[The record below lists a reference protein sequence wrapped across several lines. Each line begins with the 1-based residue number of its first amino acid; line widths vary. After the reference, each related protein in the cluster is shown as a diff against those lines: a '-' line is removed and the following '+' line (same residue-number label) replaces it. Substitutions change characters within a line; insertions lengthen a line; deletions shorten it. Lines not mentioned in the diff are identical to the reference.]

1 MKNLVEDRR
10 SRTRMLFAISFG
22 LLVVFG
28 NVQRAL
34 AQMTGPDSN
43 NNIYY
48 NAGNVGIGTASPT
61 ALLHVNGNAVL
72 AGATTMGSGVSIG
85 GPATTSAPLNVQAS
99 PGSLGINII
108 GRSDHYGYL
117 QFFKNDGTTLTGAIY
132 GITGRLTFTD
142 SASTDVLTIKS
153 GNVGIGTTTPAQKL
167 EVVGGGMRIANP
179 FESANFLYF
188 GPNTDS
194 NWFVGQRYADSSYY
208 YDFGALLGGSAYAQ
222 NARGFR
228 FIDTQNNNVNFFI
241 GTGGSV
247 GIGTTSPA
255 DDLQVGGTGNHG
267 IQIGSGYAI
276 AIKDVFVGGIGARTD
291 FGEYANTSTFIP
303 RMSILGGN
311 VGIGTTSPSQTLD
324 VRGNAQFYAPNVNNI
339 VKDTGTGYADVAIL
353 SQNGSGGILD
363 TGVEGSTAS
372 SLLSGTSANDGV
384 LATRNNHNLH
394 LGTNGVSRLIIDTS
408 GNVGIGTTPASGS
421 TYKLDVN
428 GNTNVS
434 GNITASGTINA
445 KYQDVAEWV
454 PSSENL
460 PTGTVVVL
468 DSGKS
473 NQVISSSVSYDTRVA
488 GVVSEQPG
496 IALGEKSDGKVLVA
510 TTGRVRVKV
519 DASKGPIH
527 IGDLLVTSDIPGV
540 AMKSEPVNI
549 GGVQFHRPGTL
560 IGKALEPLEKGKGEI
575 LVLLSLQ

>member
-1 MKNLVEDRR
+1 MENLIEDRR
-10 SRTRMLFAISFG
+10 SRTRMLFVISFG

-28 NVQRAL
+28 NVQRAR

-85 GPATTSAPLNVQAS
+85 GPPTTSAPLNVQAN

-142 SASTDVLTIKS
+142 SASADVLTIKS
-153 GNVGIGTTTPAQKL
+153 G
-167 EVVGGGMRIANP
+167 
-179 FESANFLYF
+179 S
-188 GPNTDS
+188 
-194 NWFVGQRYADSSYY
+194 
-208 YDFGALLGGSAYAQ
+208 
-222 NARGFR
+222 
-228 FIDTQNNNVNFFI
+228 
-241 GTGGSV
+241 
-247 GIGTTSPA
+247 
-255 DDLQVGGTGNHG
+255 
-267 IQIGSGYAI
+267 
-276 AIKDVFVGGIGARTD
+276 
-291 FGEYANTSTFIP
+291 
-303 RMSILGGN
+303 

-339 VKDTGTGYADVAIL
+339 VKDSGTGYADVAIL
-353 SQNGSGGILD
+353 SQNGTGGILD
-363 TGVEGSTAS
+363 AGVEGSTAGA
-372 SLLSGTSANDGV
+372 LLSGTSANDGV
-384 LATRNNHNLH
+384 LTTRNNHNLH
-394 LGTNGVSRLIIDTS
+394 LGTNGVSRLMINTS
-408 GNVGIGTTPASGS
+408 GNVGIGTTSPTSKLTVATDGNYEIESSGTSGFDITTQATNGGYLALSSRRGTGIFIDTSNNVGIGTS
-421 TYKLDVN
+421 TPSSSYKLDVN
-428 GNTNVS
+428 GDVRVS
-434 GNITASGTINA
+434 GNISA

-454 PSSENL
+454 PASEQL
-460 PTGTVVVL
+460 SAGTVVVL
-468 DSGKS
+468 DSTKS
-473 NQVISSSVSYDTRVA
+473 NQVTSSTVSYDTRVA

-496 IALGEKSDGKVLVA
+496 ISLGEKSENKVLVA

-519 DASKGPIH
+519 DASKGAIH
-527 IGDLLVTSDIPGV
+527 IGDLLVTSDVPGM
-540 AMKSEPVNI
+540 AMKSVPIMI
-549 GGVQFHRPGTL
+549 GNRQIHAPGTL